1 MESFYS
7 KVAGSKPI
15 KNSKIFQSTYFKER
29 LWTTSTPAINPAC
42 PVSGEETLLIY
53 MMLVLEDQPRQFT
66 GNPACP
72 VSGEET
78 LLIYMM
84 LVLEDQPR
92 QFTGNLKYVP
102 SGHPLSTCAYV
113 LNG

>member
-7 KVAGSKPI
+7 KVAGSGPI
-15 KNSKIFQSTYFKER
+15 KNSKIFQSIYFKER
-29 LWTTSTPAINPAC
+29 LCTTSTPAINP
-42 PVSGEETLLIY
+42 P
-53 MMLVLEDQPRQFT
+53 
-66 GNPACP
+66 CP